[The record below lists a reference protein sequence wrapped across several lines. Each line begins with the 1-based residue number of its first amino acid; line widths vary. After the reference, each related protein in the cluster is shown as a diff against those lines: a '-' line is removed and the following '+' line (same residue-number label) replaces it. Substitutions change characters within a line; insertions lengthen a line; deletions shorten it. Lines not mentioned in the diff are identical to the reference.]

1 MSIAVHSVAADVEPA
16 ASWHSHAAQLTCE
29 LVDLLAVPEP
39 AWTELAPRAAE
50 PNAFYHPA
58 WAIPAAMYA
67 DRKGGAR
74 ALLAWDGPA
83 RSRLIAILPVVW
95 AWSALKIPFPALVAW
110 DGYAPLRTPLIDRDR
125 LDDATR
131 GLLRAAALAGA
142 GALMLPGLPRED
154 AIASALRRAVAS
166 FGGHAFE
173 FNRHSRARLDATQ
186 DAEIAIRSLGS
197 KKVKELRRQRRRL
210 ADTSAVECDFVAG
223 GAEASAAVEQ
233 FLGLEASGWKGSR
246 GTALAKKNGDAAFVR
261 AATAAMMAQDA
272 AEVAVLK
279 QGGRPIASG
288 IVLRHQR
295 RGFFFKIAYDEAFAQ
310 SSPGVQLTLDI
321 TRRLC
326 DDARVDDVDSTASA
340 DHPMIDHIWRSR
352 LAVSDLVLPVRPGSF
367 APAMFAA
374 LVGVRAAARDVAQV
388 IRSLK
393 GKKS

>member
-1 MSIAVHSVAADVEPA
+1 MSIAVHSVAAHVEQA
-16 ASWHSHAAQLTCE
+16 ASWHSDAAHLTCE
-29 LVDLLAVPEP
+29 LVDLLAVPKP
-39 AWTELAPRAAE
+39 AWTELAARAAE

-110 DGYAPLRTPLIDRDR
+110 DGYAPLRTPLIDRER
-125 LDDATR
+125 IDDATR
-131 GLLRAAALAGA
+131 GLLRAAARAGA
-142 GALMLPGLPRED
+142 GALMVPGLPRED
-154 AIASALRRAVAS
+154 VIAKALRRAIAS
-166 FGGHAFE
+166 FGGHAIE
-173 FNRHSRARLDATQ
+173 FNRHLRARLDATQ
-186 DAEIAIRSLGS
+186 DAEIAISSLGS
-197 KKVKELRRQRRRL
+197 KKLKELRRQRRRL
-210 ADTSAVECDFVAG
+210 ADSSAVECDFVTG
-223 GAEASAAVEQ
+223 GAQASAAVEQ
-233 FLGLEASGWKGSR
+233 FLRLEASGWKGSR

-272 AEVAVLK
+272 AEVVVLK
-279 QGGRPIASG
+279 QGRRPIASG
-288 IVLRHQR
+288 ILLRHQR
-295 RGFFFKIAYDEAFAQ
+295 RGFFFKIAYDEAVAQ
-310 SSPGVQLTLDI
+310 SSPGVQLTLEI

-326 DDARVDDVDSTASA
+326 QDARVDDVDSTASA

-352 LAVSDLVLPVRPGSF
+352 LAVSDLLVPVRQGSF
-367 APAMFAA
+367 SPALFAS
-374 LVGVRAAARDVAQV
+374 LVGFRAAARDAVQV

>member
-1 MSIAVHSVAADVEPA
+1 MSIAVHSVAAEVEPA
-16 ASWHSHAAQLTCE
+16 ASWHSDAAQPTCE
-29 LVDLLAVPEP
+29 LVDLLAVPKP
-39 AWTELAPRAAE
+39 AWTELAARAAE

-74 ALLAWDGPA
+74 ALLAWDGPD

-125 LDDATR
+125 IDDATR

-142 GALMLPGLPRED
+142 EALMLPGLPRED
-154 AIASALRRAVAS
+154 VIAKALRRAIAS

-173 FNRHSRARLDATQ
+173 FSRHLRARLDATQ
-186 DAEIAIRSLGS
+186 DAEIAIRSLGN

-210 ADTSAVECDFVAG
+210 ADSSAVECDFVAG
-223 GAEASAAVEQ
+223 GTEASAAVEQ
-233 FLGLEASGWKGSR
+233 FLALEASGWKGSR
-246 GTALAKKNGDAAFVR
+246 GTALAKKNGNAAFLR

-272 AEVAVLK
+272 AEVAVFK
-279 QGGRPIASG
+279 RGGCPIASG
-288 IVLRHQR
+288 ILLRHQR
-295 RGFFFKIAYDEAFAQ
+295 RGFFFKIAYDEAVAQ
-310 SSPGVQLTLDI
+310 FSPGVQLTIEI

-326 DDARVDDVDSTASA
+326 DDARIDDVDSTASA

-352 LAVSDLVLPVRPGSF
+352 LAVSDLVLPVRQGSF
-367 APAMFAA
+367 SPTLFAA
-374 LVGVRAAARDVAQV
+374 LVGFRKAARDVVHV